1 MSATTVI
8 GFFADEGSFLAACR
22 AQRADGLPT
31 PLAYAPYPV
40 HGLEDAMG
48 HPRSLIGR
56 VVFAAVL
63 LAAAG
68 ILAFFVQSSVQE
80 WPINVSGK
88 PYLSIAFWAVPI
100 LETALLAGTVVN
112 LLACFHACKLVPGD
126 CQVVDPRLTDDRFA
140 LVVPVAEGHG
150 AEALTGW
157 LSGHGAIEIRQEA
170 AHG

>member
-1 MSATTVI
+1 MSVPSVI
-8 GFFADEGSFLAACR
+8 GMFADETSFLSACR

-31 PLAYAPYPV
+31 PVAYAPYPV
-40 HGLEDAMG
+40 HGLDDAMG

-63 LAAAG
+63 LAAAA
-68 ILAFFVQSSVQE
+68 ILGFFVQSSVQE

-140 LVVPVAEGHG
+140 LVVPISDRHS

-157 LSGHGAIEIRQEA
+157 LSGHGAIETREA
-170 AHG
+170 AHA